1 MGHYP
6 LSPLART
13 PSPSPIS
20 SSPTRTPS
28 PSPLAVSVS
37 PKAPFNRT
45 KKAEPASPL
54 LRRALSPDR
63 HQAISREAKAIS
75 PLCTNPAPKV
85 TISSPHLANSS
96 TTHTSTSGDGTRVVC
111 QSTVS
116 VNVSL
121 VDTPSHTST
130 TTAVLPR
137 IAEEKDTPKEE
148 HSK

>member
-1 MGHYP
+1 VGHYP

-37 PKAPFNRT
+37 PKGPFNRT

-63 HQAISREAKAIS
+63 HQTISREAKAIS

-85 TISSPHLANSS
+85 TISSPHLASSS
-96 TTHTSTSGDGTRVVC
+96 TTHSHSP
-111 QSTVS
+111 STVS
-116 VNVSL
+116 SQPTVSVSVSL
-121 VDTPSHTST
+121 VDPPSHGST
-130 TTAVLPR
+130 TTAALPR